1 MSIIMNQYLICSSIW
16 G

>member
-1 MSIIMNQYLICSSIW
+1 MNIIMNQYLICSSIW